1 MKIAISAS
9 GPDFNSQIDPRFGRC
24 AYFIIA
30 ETDDMSYEAL
40 NNASMSL
47 GGGAGIA
54 AAQSVAS
61 KGVKAVITG
70 NCGPNAVNTLTAA
83 GVQLYVGQ
91 SGSVKEAVERF
102 RANQLNATSEP
113 NVVDHF
119 GMGGGAGM
127 GGGGGRGMGGG
138 GGRGMGGGGGR
149 GMGGG
154 GGRGM
159 GGGGRG

>member
-54 AAQSVAS
+54 ATQSVAS

-119 GMGGGAGM
+119 GMGGGALVEE
-127 GGGGGRGMGGG
+127 RTIDLVETDLAHEPLVADFVIEQQSETVV
-138 GGRGMGGGGGR
+138 
-149 GMGGG
+149 
-154 GGRGM
+154 
-159 GGGGRG
+159 